1 MEKFEVFK
9 KKKVKA
15 VPKIKGKWL
24 EVMRIARALKAATVA
39 KQAAKDAIEAASSEF
54 LNADARVVDE
64 EYVQIFGITGKVTK
78 EIGDSVLFKIH
89 GNPISHK
96 VRKDSLGILSYLAKP
111 SVQKPLNL
119 NAGDK

>member
-1 MEKFEVFK
+1 MVKFEVFK

-39 KQAAKDAIEAASSEF
+39 KQAAKDAIDSASSEF
-54 LNADARVVDE
+54 LNADARVVHE
-64 EYVQIFGITGKVTK
+64 EYVQIFGTTGKVIK
-78 EIGDSVLFKIH
+78 ELGDSVLFKIH

-96 VRKDSLGILSYLAKP
+96 VRKDSLEL
-111 SVQKPLNL
+111 LN
-119 NAGDK
+119 